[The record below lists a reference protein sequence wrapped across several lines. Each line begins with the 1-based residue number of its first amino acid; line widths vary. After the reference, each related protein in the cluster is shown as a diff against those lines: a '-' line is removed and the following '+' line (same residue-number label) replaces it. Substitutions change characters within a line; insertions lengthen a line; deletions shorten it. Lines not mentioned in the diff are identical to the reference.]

1 MNHNALIQVSL
12 KIILRNKKGETL
24 LLKVSEED
32 KSIPDYHDFPGG
44 RIHQSEMNMP
54 LAKAFARE
62 VGEELGNKV
71 KYELKEV
78 PVAIGR
84 HCYFSKKYKADKY
97 VFWILFEGAYK
108 SGEIRLSEEHVE
120 YKWVKLTK
128 ANFRRYFTNRGGYE
142 VAENY
147 FLKKFSKLR
156 IRPIRRVI

>member
-1 MNHNALIQVSL
+1 MNPNAFVQVSL

-24 LLKVSEED
+24 LLRVSEED
-32 KSIPDYHDFPGG
+32 RSIPDYYDFPGG
-44 RIHQSEMNMP
+44 RIHQSEMKMP
-54 LAKAFARE
+54 LSKTFARE
-62 VGEELGNKV
+62 VGEELGKKV

-84 HCYFSKKYKADKY
+84 HCYFSKKYKEDRY

-108 SGEIRLSEEHVE
+108 GGEIKLSEEHVE

-128 ANFRRYFTNRGGYE
+128 ANFRKYFTNRGGRE

-147 FLKKFSKLR
+147 FLKKFSGRK
-156 IRPIRRVI
+156 IGTI